1 MDYNNNPK
9 SQDSLATPS
18 SPTET
23 SLSPTNNNNDSSSS
37 SDNALKAATLFPLAI
52 IAISIVFITLVI
64 IIIHII
70 LSYRNNKRKKSNE
83 NNTRETNHI
92 NIVREPTMNQNNDD
106 IQVITDYQGNSV
118 YDIVA
123 NYGNYSDNGSSSS
136 GSEQP
141 LTNNNDQTRNVV
153 NQQYDENN
161 YQTANVNY
169 QMRNYNENQIVNYQP
184 TSDVI
189 GQPSKYHRKIDNNS
203 VGNNA
208 LKKPTGSTILSCPQ
222 GFSQTHHYF
231 STTAQVY
238 NKTGEVAKSSL
249 SKIKGIGKS
258 IIYNALVTK
267 ELAKEVYI
275 REGLQPPTG
284 AQISETWNN
293 LKSTRPKDFTNLSP
307 TDLVKVGIR
316 TLEVFGIFAIDNTPN
331 FSILAF
337 KDPSFY
343 PYVHYTG
350 KGKPYIDFK
359 NPEAVRQLTYCLL
372 HNDFNLK
379 LDIPLDTLCPP
390 IPNRLNYIH
399 WIEDLIS
406 SIEAKNDI
414 VYGIDI
420 GTGASCIY
428 PLLGCTLNKNW
439 KFIAT
444 DIDERAIKYAE
455 DNVKRNNLLDRITIV
470 HNKTDNKKIL
480 NLLSNDNNNIKQF
493 FIFWYTSMIG
503 RLETVNKIVQELK
516 KNQIDNYVI
525 TEFCQGQTRRWGIG
539 WSFGSHRPTMVA
551 PPKSEF
557 CVILSSKSST
567 TSIKEFLKKLFD
579 ELEINGQW
587 NFNDHYNDK
596 SYYYNGLVFS
606 NTWSRSARRRK
617 KSTIINCQMEETEGG
632 EIANSIENQQQQGF
646 LFKYICSIENFN
658 LDNSDD
664 GDYSINSS
672 GGGVKIMFSWVNGQD
687 RNIFES
693 FYNHCIY

>member
-1 MDYNNNPK
+1 MDYNNNRVIYYLTIPKKTK

-23 SLSPTNNNNDSSSS
+23 SLPPTNNNNDSSGS
-37 SDNALKAATLFPLAI
+37 SDNALKTATLFPLAI

-92 NIVREPTMNQNNDD
+92 NIVREPTMNQNNGD

-123 NYGNYSDNGSSSS
+123 NYGNYSSDNGSSSS
-136 GSEQP
+136 SSEQQ
-141 LTNNNDQTRNVV
+141 LTNNNDQTKNIV

-169 QMRNYNENQIVNYQP
+169 QMRNYNENQIINYQP

-189 GQPSKYHRKIDNNS
+189 GQPSKYYRKIDNNS

-238 NKTGEVAKSSL
+238 NKTGEVAKSV
-249 SKIKGIGKS
+249 GKS

-316 TLEVFGIFAIDNTPN
+316 ALEVFGIFAIGEGIFLAKVYFVYL
-331 FSILAF
+331 FS
-337 KDPSFY
+337 
-343 PYVHYTG
+343 VHYTG

-390 IPNRLNYIH
+390 IPN
-399 WIEDLIS
+399 S
-406 SIEAKNDI
+406 
-414 VYGIDI
+414 

-480 NLLSNDNNNIKQF
+480 NLLSNDNNNIKQVSSKDLLY
-493 FIFWYTSMIG
+493 IMEESLILQTKIYWYTSMIG

-567 TSIKEFLKKLFD
+567 ASIKEFLKKLFD

-617 KSTIINCQMEETEGG
+617 KSTIINCQMEEAEGG
-632 EIANSIENQQQQGF
+632 ETANSIENQQQQGF